1 MATITIYLKLVGTK
15 KDYELQWSYDQE
27 TWEKVT
33 PTSPSTELDS
43 DDELDWDA
51 DDSIKKIQ
59 IKFKKGNIIPNSIL
73 SGENTRKIRGRV
85 KRGLAKGLKD
95 SYTIKVQP
103 AGGGGLKEYD
113 PDVHTPPTP
122 PPPTED

>member
-1 MATITIYLKLVGTK
+1 MAIKTIYLKLVGNK
-15 KDYELQWSYDQE
+15 PDYQLQWSYDQQS
-27 TWEKVT
+27 WAKVE

-51 DDSIKKIQ
+51 DDSIQKVQ
-59 IKFKKGNIIPNSIL
+59 IKFDKGNIIPN
-73 SGENTRKIRGRV
+73 GNIRDNDTKKPKGRV
-85 KRGLAKGLKD
+85 KNGVGRGLSD

-113 PDVHTPPTP
+113 PDIKTPQT
-122 PPPTED
+122 